1 MNYHRVDLKN
11 YRIRVGLTG
20 KNIMCYPPNTRIVV
34 ADPSGFHMLVSQGR
48 GQLDK
53 ETPSV
58 RTRSKG
64 TATHQSVAYNILT
77 EYQYSVSVW
86 QGDHTAP

>member
-1 MNYHRVDLKN
+1 MIVVADPSGFHMLVSQGRGQLDKYKSKYKYKYKYNW
-11 YRIRVGLTG
+11 T
-20 KNIMCYPPNTRIVV
+20 NTMSVV

-58 RTRSKG
+58 RTHSKG
-64 TATHQSVAYNILT
+64 TAAHQSVGYNILT
-77 EYQYSVSVW
+77 EY
-86 QGDHTAP
+86 